1 MKKEIIINNSL
12 QEAGQ
17 ISQFLESLGTSLNL
31 PSKIT
36 MSVALA
42 IEEMVTEII
51 QHTSSENKTEE
62 VCLQATIEPEVLTFR
77 ITNGGTAFDPT
88 HEIISSSSTPSEIQ
102 IIQDLGYFLIYRIMD
117 EVSYNFENGIN
128 RLTLIKRINTN
139 FRPEASLATNICKV
153 DGVVILDIEGRLD
166 TANARDFNTAIT
178 PLLEEQHPNI
188 IINCAQMS
196 YISSSGLRCFLML
209 QKSARKNNGSLV
221 IEAMQPEIRHIFEMT
236 GCSSI
241 FNIR

>member
-1 MKKEIIINNSL
+1 MKKEIIINNNL
-12 QEAGQ
+12 KEVGQ
-17 ISQFLESLGTSLNL
+17 ISQFLESLGISLSL
-31 PSKIT
+31 PSKVT
-36 MSVALA
+36 MSMALA

-51 QHTSSENKTEE
+51 QHTSSEDKTEE
-62 VCLQATIEPEVLTFR
+62 VRLQATIEPDVLTFR
-77 ITNGGTAFDPT
+77 ITNGGIPFDPT

-102 IIQDLGYFLIYRIMD
+102 IIQELGHFLIYRTMD
-117 EVSYNFENGIN
+117 EVSYNFEKGIN
-128 RLTLIKRINTN
+128 QLTLIKRIDTN
-139 FRPEASLATNICKV
+139 FKTEATLITNICKV

-166 TANARDFNTAIT
+166 TANARDFNTAIA

-209 QKSARKNNGSLV
+209 QKSAKKNNGSLV
-221 IEAMQPEIRHIFEMT
+221 IEAMQPEIKHIFEMT